1 MNRVETNIVKC
12 DEGYQLELQG
22 QPVAKISTERN
33 PYHLQNCYLK
43 FDQAELTSWENASQA
58 QHEQNEQ
65 HAQHE
70 GEELFDLFRY
80 IATAENSPLQVML
93 SSREKEKAEFL
104 AAHGFKKLRMCYEVS
119 VKQSDLKP
127 EVICR
132 SERTGGTGRTRETGR
147 NERTEGECVSIKR
160 AIAGEAAYAACGEL
174 LYEYYRATHAPISP
188 LTVSL
193 EQFLEDLPI
202 EVFYSGTDGQVSQA
216 AFVEENEIAYVCSRD
231 MDKFTSFAQNLVDK
245 LFKSY
250 QSIFFEADDVDPAG
264 MALKGLFAVAEQET
278 FDTWVYRVAQKA

>member
-1 MNRVETNIVKC
+1 METNIVKC
-12 DEGYQLELQG
+12 DDGYQLERQG
-22 QPVAKISTERN
+22 HPVAKITTYRN

-43 FDQAELTSWENASQA
+43 FDQAEITAWEKACQA
-58 QHEQNEQ
+58 QHEQHEQHEQ

-70 GEELFDLFRY
+70 GEESFDLFRY

-93 SSREKEKAEFL
+93 SSGEKEKVEFL
-104 AAHGFKKLRMCYEVS
+104 AAHGFNKLRMCYELS
-119 VKQSDLKP
+119 VKQIDLKP

-132 SERTGGTGRTRETGR
+132 SEITGGTGRTRETGI
-147 NERTEGECVSIKR
+147 NERTESERVPIKR

-193 EQFLEDLPI
+193 EQFIEDLPL
-202 EVFYSGTDGQVSQA
+202 EVFYSSTDGQVSQA

-245 LFKSY
+245 LFNSY

-264 MALKGLFAVAEQET
+264 MGLKGLFAVAEQET
-278 FDTWVYRVAQKA
+278 FDTWVYHVAKLY

>member
-1 MNRVETNIVKC
+1 METNIVKC
-12 DEGYQLELQG
+12 DEGYQLERQG
-22 QPVAKISTERN
+22 QSVAKITTYRN

-43 FDQAELTSWENASQA
+43 FDQAELTAWEKACQA
-58 QHEQNEQ
+58 QHEQ

-93 SSREKEKAEFL
+93 SSLEKEKAEFL

-202 EVFYSGTDGQVSQA
+202 EVFYSGTNGQVSQA

-231 MDKFTSFAQNLVDK
+231 MDKFTAFAQNVVDK

-250 QSIFFEADDVDPAG
+250 QSIFF
-264 MALKGLFAVAEQET
+264 
-278 FDTWVYRVAQKA
+278 

>member
-1 MNRVETNIVKC
+1 METNIVKC
-12 DEGYQLELQG
+12 DDGYRLERQG
-22 QPVAKISTERN
+22 QPVAKITTYRN

-43 FDQAELTSWENASQA
+43 FDQAEITAWEKAYQA
-58 QHEQNEQ
+58 QHEQ
-65 HAQHE
+65 HE
-70 GEELFDLFRY
+70 GEESFDLFRY

-93 SSREKEKAEFL
+93 SSGEKEKAEFL
-104 AAHGFKKLRMCYEVS
+104 AAHGFNKLRMCYELS

-127 EVICR
+127 ACQR
-132 SERTGGTGRTRETGR
+132 ERTGRTGRTRETGR
-147 NERTEGECVSIKR
+147 IERAESERVAIKR
-160 AIAGEAAYAACGEL
+160 AIAGETAYAACGEL

-193 EQFLEDLPI
+193 EQFIEDLPL
-202 EVFYSGTDGQVSQA
+202 EVFYSSTDGQVSQA

-245 LFKSY
+245 LFNSY

-264 MALKGLFAVAEQET
+264 MGLKGLFAVAEQET
-278 FDTWVYRVAQKA
+278 FDTWVYHVAKLY

>member
-1 MNRVETNIVKC
+1 
-12 DEGYQLELQG
+12 
-22 QPVAKISTERN
+22 VAKITTYRN

-43 FDQAELTSWENASQA
+43 FDQAEITAWEKACQA
-58 QHEQNEQ
+58 QHEQ
-65 HAQHE
+65 HE
-70 GEELFDLFRY
+70 GEESFDLFRY

-93 SSREKEKAEFL
+93 SSGEKEKAEFL
-104 AAHGFKKLRMCYEVS
+104 AAHGFNKLRMCYELS

-127 EVICR
+127 ACQR
-132 SERTGGTGRTRETGR
+132 ERTGGTGRTRETGR

-202 EVFYSGTDGQVSQA
+202 EVFYSGTNGQVSQA

-231 MDKFTSFAQNLVDK
+231 MDKFTAFAQNVVDK
-245 LFKSY
+245 LFKRY

-278 FDTWVYRVAQKA
+278 FDTWVYRVAKLN

>member
-1 MNRVETNIVKC
+1 METNIVKC
-12 DEGYQLELQG
+12 DDGYQLERQG
-22 QPVAKISTERN
+22 HPVAKITTYRN

-43 FDQAELTSWENASQA
+43 FDQAEITAWEKACQA
-58 QHEQNEQ
+58 QHEQHEQHEQ

-70 GEELFDLFRY
+70 GEESFDLFRY

-93 SSREKEKAEFL
+93 SSGEKEKVEFL
-104 AAHGFKKLRMCYEVS
+104 AAHGFNKLRMCYELS
-119 VKQSDLKP
+119 VKQIDLKP

-132 SERTGGTGRTRETGR
+132 SEITGGTGRTRETGI
-147 NERTEGECVSIKR
+147 NESERVPIKR

-193 EQFLEDLPI
+193 EQFIEDLPL
-202 EVFYSGTDGQVSQA
+202 EVFYSSTDGQVSQA

-231 MDKFTSFAQNLVDK
+231 MDKFIAFAQNVVDK
-245 LFKSY
+245 LFNSY

-264 MALKGLFAVAEQET
+264 MGLKGLFAVADQET
-278 FDTWVYRVAQKA
+278 FDTWVYHVAKLY

>member
-1 MNRVETNIVKC
+1 METNIVKC
-12 DEGYQLELQG
+12 DDGYQLERQG
-22 QPVAKISTERN
+22 HPVAKITTYRN

-43 FDQAELTSWENASQA
+43 FDQAEITAWEKACQA
-58 QHEQNEQ
+58 QHEQHEQHEQ

-70 GEELFDLFRY
+70 GEESFDLFRY

-93 SSREKEKAEFL
+93 SSGEKEKVEFL
-104 AAHGFKKLRMCYEVS
+104 AAHGFNKLRMCYELS
-119 VKQSDLKP
+119 VKQIDLKP

-132 SERTGGTGRTRETGR
+132 SEITGGTGRTRETGI
-147 NERTEGECVSIKR
+147 NERTESERVPIKR

-193 EQFLEDLPI
+193 EQFIEDLPL
-202 EVFYSGTDGQVSQA
+202 EVFYSSTDGQVSQA

-231 MDKFTSFAQNLVDK
+231 MDKFIAFAQNVVDK
-245 LFKSY
+245 LFNSY

-264 MALKGLFAVAEQET
+264 MGLKGLFAVAEQET
-278 FDTWVYRVAQKA
+278 FDTWVYHVAKLY